1 MKSAGSSKASKCSG
15 NDKVNFSNACPCA
28 IPVHHDLVRSV
39 YFDYNATTP
48 LDADVRAAMLPY
60 MDGIFGNPS
69 SVHHIGQQARAALD
83 GARDRVAAVLQSKP
97 SEVVFTGGGT
107 ESDNLA
113 IFGAARLRA
122 SQGKGRR
129 LITSSIEHHAVLHC
143 FQYLEKHENFHVTYL
158 PVASDGIV
166 NPADVRAAITPET
179 TLVSVMAANN
189 ETGALQPASEIGRI
203 CRERNVLFHTDAAQW
218 FGKEKF
224 ENIAQF
230 EADLV
235 SICAHKF
242 HGPKGAGALYIRSP
256 LLPHP
261 ILFGGGH
268 ENERRAGTEN
278 VAALIGLTEAI
289 ERFVKKPVFAPEKLH
304 PLTGRLAA
312 SAAAIPGVQIR
323 SPKKRLANT
332 ISFTVEGCDS
342 IALMAG
348 LDLEGVCAS
357 SGSACSAGS
366 LEPSHVLVAMGAPHH
381 LANSFVRLSLGRE
394 STPAEVDY
402 VEKILPEVIARIRA

>member
-1 MKSAGSSKASKCSG
+1 M
-15 NDKVNFSNACPCA
+15 
-28 IPVHHDLVRSV
+28 RSV

-48 LDADVRAAMLPY
+48 LDADVRATMLPY
-60 MDGIFGNPS
+60 LDGIFGNPS
-69 SVHHIGQQARAALD
+69 SVHHVGQQARAALD
-83 GARDRVAAVLQSKP
+83 GARDRVAAVLKSKP
-97 SEVVFTGGGT
+97 SEVVFTSGGT

-122 SQGKGRR
+122 SQGKGRHI
-129 LITSSIEHHAVLHC
+129 ITSAIEHHAVLHC
-143 FQYLEKHENFHVTYL
+143 FQYLKKHENFRVTYL
-158 PVASDGIV
+158 PVSSDGIV
-166 NPADVRAAITPET
+166 NPEDVRSALTGET

-189 ETGALQPASEIGRI
+189 ETGAIQPVADIGRL
-203 CRERNVLFHTDAAQW
+203 CRERGVLFHTDASQW
-218 FGKEKF
+218 FGKEPF

-235 SICAHKF
+235 TICAHKF
-242 HGPKGAGALYIRSP
+242 HGPKGVGALYIRSP

-278 VAALIGLTEAI
+278 LAAIIGLAEAL
-289 ERFVKKPVFAPEKLH
+289 ERFVRKPVFSPEKLR
-304 PLTGRLAA
+304 PLTDRLAKT
-312 SAAAIPGVQIR
+312 AAAISGMQIR
-323 SPKKRLANT
+323 SAKDHLANT

-366 LEPSHVLVAMGAPHH
+366 LEPSHVLVAMGAPRH
-381 LANSFVRLSLGRE
+381 LANSFVRFSLGRE
-394 STPAEVDY
+394 STAEEVLR
-402 VEKILPEVIARIRA
+402 VENILPNVIARIRT